1 MKSFL
6 TFLHEEEERE
16 RSAQHYQKEL
26 NRLIDLGKGEGHPEF
41 DELQARARKQ
51 HQESN
56 PDAKARRK
64 RNQEVGSIFRV
75 TPSTTPSTSKPVYGR
90 KQTPQ

>member
-16 RSAQHYQKEL
+16 RSPQDYQKEL

-56 PDAKARRK
+56 PEAKARRK

-75 TPSTTPSTSKPVYGR
+75 APSTTPSTSKPVYGR